1 VANTGASPPTRDRSE
16 KPSGAQNGDG
26 PVGPL
31 FSSEDAWYHASR
43 LDQST
48 AGPLNG
54 IRVLD
59 LSAYIAGPYGCSL
72 LADLGAEVIKVE
84 PPSGDTLRQ
93 YPSTLESESRA
104 FLGTNR
110 SKLGIVLDLKQPE
123 GQEVLSRLVAASDV
137 LVHNFR
143 PSVPPRLGIEYERL
157 RKLNPRL
164 IYCALTGYG
173 ETGPLKDKAG
183 YDQVLQSI
191 TGICA
196 FQGRAGEP
204 EIVLGSIVDFYAASQ
219 IAFGV
224 TAALFHR
231 ERTGEGQY
239 VGVSLLRSALA
250 MQSGRFIWAES
261 EGREVGRDMRSG
273 GITGI
278 HPAKEGHI
286 YISANT
292 PHFWHSLCELIG
304 LPELA
309 KDPNYDTVRKRA
321 NRAAEI
327 VPRIRAA
334 LLRRTALEWEEVFG
348 DRVPCGAVRPIED
361 MFDHPQV
368 LAEGLVGTFDHKTA
382 GRYRG
387 MAKPLKFSDSPG
399 PEPFAAPALGQHTA
413 EVLTRIGYSAEELE
427 RLRKRKVIPE

>member
-1 VANTGASPPTRDRSE
+1 MPT
-16 KPSGAQNGDG
+16 
-26 PVGPL
+26 VTGPL
-31 FSSEDAWYHASR
+31 A
-43 LDQST
+43 
-48 AGPLNG
+48 G

-84 PPSGDTLRQ
+84 PPAGDTLRH
-93 YPSTLESESRA
+93 YPSTLEPEARA

-110 SKLGIVLDLKQPE
+110 SKLGIVLDLKQVE
-123 GQEVLSRLVAASDV
+123 GQQALHRLVAEADV

-143 PSVPPRLGIEYERL
+143 PAVPPHLGIEYQRL
-157 RKLNPRL
+157 RILNPRL

-173 ETGPLKDKAG
+173 DAGPLKDKAG
-183 YDQVLQSI
+183 YDQVLQST
-191 TGICA
+191 TGISA
-196 FQGRAGEP
+196 LQGPPGKP

-219 IAFGV
+219 LAFAV

-231 ERTGEGQY
+231 ERTGQGQY
-239 VGVSLLRSALA
+239 VGVSLLGSALA
-250 MQSGRFIWAES
+250 MQSGRFIWAGK
-261 EGREVGRDMRSG
+261 EGRDVGRDLRSG

-278 HPAKEGHI
+278 HATKDGFL

-292 PHFWHSLCELIG
+292 PHFWQSLCELIG

-309 KDPNYDTVRKRA
+309 HDPNYDTVRKRA
-321 NRAAEI
+321 QRAAEI
-327 VPRIRAA
+327 VPKIQAA
-334 LLRRTALEWEEVFG
+334 LQSATALEWEERFG

-368 LAEGLVGTFDHKTA
+368 LAEGLVATFEHKTV
-382 GRYRG
+382 GPYRG
-387 MAKPLKFSDSPG
+387 VARPIKFSQSPG

-413 EVLTRIGYSAEELE
+413 EVLARHGYSAAMLDQ
-427 RLRKRKVIPE
+427 LRKRKVIPE

>member
-1 VANTGASPPTRDRSE
+1 M
-16 KPSGAQNGDG
+16 
-26 PVGPL
+26 
-31 FSSEDAWYHASR
+31 
-43 LDQST
+43 
-48 AGPLNG
+48 
-54 IRVLD
+54 LD

-72 LADLGAEVIKVE
+72 LADLGAEVIKIE

-93 YPSTLESESRA
+93 YPSSLEPEARA

-110 SKLGIVLDLKQPE
+110 SKFGIVLDLKQQE
-123 GQEVLSRLVAASDV
+123 GQEVLLRLVEWADI

-143 PSVPPRLGIEYERL
+143 PSVPQRLGIEYGRL
-157 RKLNPRL
+157 RQLNPRL

-183 YDQVLQSI
+183 YDQVLQSL
-191 TGICA
+191 TGICT
-196 FQGRAGEP
+196 FQGPPGEP
-204 EIVLGSIVDFYAASQ
+204 ELVLGSVVDFYAASQ
-219 IAFGV
+219 IAYGV

-239 VGVSLLRSALA
+239 VGVSLLRCALA
-250 MQSGRFIWAES
+250 MQSGRFIWAEK

-278 HPAKEGHI
+278 HPTKGGSI

-292 PHFWHSLCELIG
+292 PHFWRAFCELVG

-309 KDPNYDTVRKRA
+309 EDPNYDTVRKRA
-321 NRAAEI
+321 LHASEI
-327 VPRIRAA
+327 VPRIREA
-334 LLRRTALEWEEVFG
+334 LRGRTAIEWEERFG
-348 DRVPCGAVRPIED
+348 ERVPCGVVRPIED

-368 LAEGLVGTFDHKTA
+368 LAEGLVATFEHKTV

-387 MAKPLKFSDSPG
+387 LAKPLKFSESPV
-399 PEPFAAPALGQHTA
+399 PEPFAAPCLGQHTS
-413 EVLTRIGYSAEELE
+413 EVLTRFGYSAEELE
-427 RLRKRKVIPE
+427 QLRKRKVIPE

>member
-1 VANTGASPPTRDRSE
+1 
-16 KPSGAQNGDG
+16 
-26 PVGPL
+26 
-31 FSSEDAWYHASR
+31 
-43 LDQST
+43 
-48 AGPLNG
+48 
-54 IRVLD
+54 VLD

-72 LADLGAEVIKVE
+72 LADLGAEVIKIE

-93 YPSTLESESRA
+93 YPSTLEPEARA

-110 SKLGIVLDLKQPE
+110 SKLGIVLDLKQHE
-123 GQEVLSRLVAASDV
+123 GQKVLLRLLDRADV

-143 PSVPPRLGIEYERL
+143 PSVPRRLGIEYERL

-183 YDQVLQSI
+183 YDQVLQSL
-191 TGICA
+191 TGICT
-196 FQGRAGEP
+196 FQGPPGKP
-204 EIVLGSIVDFYAASQ
+204 EIVLGSVVDFYAASQ
-219 IAFGV
+219 IAYGV

-239 VGVSLLRSALA
+239 VGVSLLRCALA
-250 MQSGRFIWAES
+250 MQSGRFIWAEK

-278 HPAKEGHI
+278 HPTKEGSI

-292 PHFWHSLCELIG
+292 PNFWRALCDLVG

-309 KDPNYDTVRKRA
+309 ENPHYDTVRKRA
-321 NRAAEI
+321 LRAAEI
-327 VPRIRAA
+327 VPKIREV
-334 LLRRTALEWEEVFG
+334 LRGRTALEWENLFG
-348 DRVPCGAVRPIED
+348 EKVPCGAVRPIED

-368 LAEGLVGTFDHKTA
+368 LAGGLVATFEHKTV

-387 MAKPLKFSDSPG
+387 MARPLVFSKSPG
-399 PEPFAAPALGQHTA
+399 PEPFAAPCLGQHT
-413 EVLTRIGYSAEELE
+413 EDVLARFGYSAEELE
-427 RLRKRKVIPE
+427 QLRQRKVIP